1 MKSLLL
7 TILSMLPFI
16 SEPDFFK
23 KQLEFPRVAKAYHSK
38 GKEVDILLSSN
49 DIYNSKFDLFL
60 RALKKEQK
68 LEVWAKNKNQ
78 KIFTLI
84 KTYDFC
90 TFSGTLGPKRKSGDL
105 QIPEGV
111 YQVSNFNPQSSYH
124 LSFKINYPNKSDLVF
139 ADKKNPGNDIYI
151 HGDCVSIGCIPL
163 GDDNIEELYL
173 LAAKAK
179 NAGGIIQVHI
189 FPSHMNSKAYSK
201 LKSHYEDNPDLLSFW
216 SNLKPVYESFEKNK
230 QLPTVKI
237 NAEGKYE
244 LL

>member
-1 MKSLLL
+1 
-7 TILSMLPFI
+7 MLPTF

-23 KQLEFPRVAKAYHSK
+23 KQLEFPRVAHAYASK
-38 GKEVDILLSSN
+38 GKEVDKLLSSK
-49 DIYNSKFDLFL
+49 DIHTSKFDLFL
-60 RALKKEQK
+60 RGLKKEQK
-68 LEVWAKNKNQ
+68 LEVWAKNKTQ
-78 KIFTLI
+78 KIYTLI
-84 KTYDFC
+84 KIYDFC
-90 TFSGTLGPKRKSGDL
+90 TFSGVLGPKRKSGDL

-111 YQVSNFNPQSSYH
+111 YQVINFNPMSSYH

-179 NAGGIIQVHI
+179 SAGATVNVHI
-189 FPSHMNSKAYSK
+189 FPSHMNAKVYSK
-201 LKSHYEDNPDLLSFW
+201 LKSDYGQNPELLSFW
-216 SNLKPVYESFEKNK
+216 ANLKPIYAAFEKSK
-230 QLPTVKI
+230 ELPTIKV
-237 NAEGKYE
+237 NANGRYE

>member
-1 MKSLLL
+1 MKPLLL
-7 TILSMLPFI
+7 IILSMLPFN

-23 KQLEFPRVAKAYHSK
+23 KQLEFPRVEKAHASK
-38 GKEVDILLSSN
+38 GKEVNNLLKAKDINTSA
-49 DIYNSKFDLFL
+49 YDLFL

-78 KIFTLI
+78 STYALI
-84 KTYDFC
+84 KTYKFC
-90 TFSGTLGPKRKSGDL
+90 TFSGVLGPKRRSGDM

-111 YQVSNFNPQSSYH
+111 YQVTTFNPQSSYH

-179 NAGGIIQVHI
+179 SAGGNIHVHI
-189 FPSHMNSKAYSK
+189 FPSHMNTKAYTQLQSE
-201 LKSHYEDNPDLLSFW
+201 YEDNTELLTFW
-216 SNLKPVYESFEKNK
+216 ANLKPVYQAFEKSK
-230 QLPTVKI
+230 KLPAIKI
-237 NAEGKYE
+237 DAKGRY
-244 LL
+244 L

>member
-1 MKSLLL
+1 
-7 TILSMLPFI
+7 MLPFI

-23 KQLEFPRVAKAYHSK
+23 KQLEFPRVAKAYDSK
-38 GKEVDILLSSN
+38 GKEVDRLLSAK
-49 DIYNSKFDLFL
+49 DIHTSKFDLFL

-78 KIFTLI
+78 KAFTLV

-90 TFSGTLGPKRKSGDL
+90 TFSGLLGPKRRSGDL

-124 LSFKINYPNKSDLVF
+124 LSFKINYPNKSDLVY

-179 NAGGIIQVHI
+179 NAGGTIQVHI
-189 FPSHMNSKAYSK
+189 FPSNMNSKDYAK
-201 LKSHYEDNPDLLSFW
+201 LKSNYEENSELLSFW
-216 SNLKPVYESFEKNK
+216 ANLKPIYQAFEKSK
-230 QLPTVKI
+230 ELPTVKI
-237 NAEGKYE
+237 NAKGRYE